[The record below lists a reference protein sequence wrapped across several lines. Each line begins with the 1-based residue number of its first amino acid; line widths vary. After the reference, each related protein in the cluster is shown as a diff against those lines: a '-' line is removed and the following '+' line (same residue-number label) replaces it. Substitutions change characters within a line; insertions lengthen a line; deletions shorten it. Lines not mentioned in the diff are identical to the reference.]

1 MIRKEMSDRVLESI
15 EQIHAATLYQVDC
28 LNETLTNLRYE
39 GKAFLGK
46 NLKEIRSVL
55 KFLNRELIPHVK
67 FEEEF
72 IFPFVKTHIP
82 KLESLIHLLR
92 AQHKELQEHLKNF
105 ESLLEKSGK
114 EGFDVNDGRAL
125 EKIREQG
132 IYINYLIQH
141 HIQVENESIYK
152 IVDSELNH
160 HEKKELAQ
168 LSSARS

>member
-39 GKAFLGK
+39 GKAFLEK
-46 NLKEIRSVL
+46 NLKDIRSVL
-55 KFLNRELIPHVK
+55 KFLNRELIPHIK

-72 IFPFVKTHIP
+72 IFPFVGTHIP

-105 ESLLEKSGK
+105 GSLLEESGK
-114 EGFDVNDGRAL
+114 EDGRTL

-132 IYINYLIQH
+132 IYMIYLIQH

-160 HEKKELAQ
+160 HEKKEFAQ
-168 LSSARS
+168 LQALRA